1 MNDPTTN
8 PNLQALSRQGVA
20 VWLDDLS
27 RERVET
33 GNLAGLT
40 KQYSVVGVT
49 SNPTIFESAVSA
61 GDWYDDTIAA
71 SAAKGYDADQA
82 VRVLTT
88 DDVRSACDVLAP
100 LVEQTGGLDGRVSIE
115 VVPRTGRGTEAT
127 CAQTQQMCV
136 SCCR

>member
-20 VWLDDLS
+20 VCLDDLS
-27 RERVET
+27 RERIET
-33 GNLAGLT
+33 GNLAALT

-49 SNPTIFESAVSA
+49 SNPTIFEAAVSA

-71 SAAKGYDADQA
+71 SAAKGHDADLA

-115 VVPRTGRGTEAT
+115 VDRSEERRVGKEGRSLVQRE
-127 CAQTQQMCV
+127 
-136 SCCR
+136 S